1 MITDLNAQI
10 ANADSSSTI
19 GHLLHL
25 ATEVERLSAGVAEY
39 DSSELISS
47 TAEVGSIRYVDDGT
61 LRVYD
66 SDNWRNILNF
76 HPSQVPPPP
85 SFTFQGSSFGY
96 TMGGMGSPVKLNTI
110 EKYSFTSD
118 GNGTDVGD
126 LLAGRRYGSGNNS
139 STNGYH
145 SAHSDYNNQIEKFP
159 FSSDGNSTDAAD
171 LSQARGRGPG
181 ASADDGY
188 QSGGQGPPGTTF
200 YTTID
205 KFPFA
210 ADNNATNVGDIAE
223 PHSSG
228 TGHTSPTHG
237 YAAAGIISIPATYSV
252 TLEKF
257 LFSNEGSVT
266 DVADLSKK
274 FDGPSEA
281 SSTSHG
287 YISGGANR
295 SIPPPGVTYINEIVK
310 FSFTSDGAD
319 TDVGD
324 LTIIKFNRGGSSSTT
339 HGYNAGGL
347 SPSIPGTVN
356 VIDKFA
362 FAADENATDVGDLTE
377 VKRHAAGTQV

>member
-66 SDNWRNILNF
+66 SDNWRNILNY
-76 HPSQVPPPP
+76 HPSQAPTPP

-96 TMGGMGSPVKLNTI
+96 TMGGIGSPNKLNTI

-118 GNGTDVGD
+118 ANGTDVGD

-145 SAHSDYNNQIEKFP
+145 SAHSDNNNVIEKFP

-171 LSQARGRGPG
+171 LTQARGRGTA
-181 ASADDGY
+181 ASADNGY
-188 QSGGQGPPGTTF
+188 QNGGFNGGPAY
-200 YTTID
+200 YTMID

-223 PHSSG
+223 AHVSG

-237 YAAAGIISIPATYSV
+237 YANSGSSGTNVNSYTI
-252 TLEKF
+252 EKF

-266 DVADLSKK
+266 DVADLSKYLY
-274 FDGPSEA
+274 GASEG
-281 SSTSHG
+281 SSTNHG
-287 YISGGANR
+287 YASGGANG

-324 LTIIKFNRGGSSSTT
+324 LTAVKFNRGGSSSTT
-339 HGYNAGGL
+339 HGYNAGGFPPNL
-347 SPSIPGTVN
+347 D

-362 FAADENATDVGDLTE
+362 FAADGNATDVGDLTE